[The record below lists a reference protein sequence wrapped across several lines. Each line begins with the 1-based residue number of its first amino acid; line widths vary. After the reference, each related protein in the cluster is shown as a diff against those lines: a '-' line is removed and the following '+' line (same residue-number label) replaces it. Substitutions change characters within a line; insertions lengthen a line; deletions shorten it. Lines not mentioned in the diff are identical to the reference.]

1 MVPQTLIFFLGL
13 QPEKKEYFE
22 NPYFCPEQWSMVRPT
37 TYLASTWNMDVW
49 MHGLWMPNE
58 AFFYQNSKLLGLDRQ
73 IGQVISLAFSAKL
86 SAPILV
92 L

>member
-49 MHGLWMPNE
+49 MHGLRTPNE
-58 AFFYQNSKLLGLDRQ
+58 AFFH
-73 IGQVISLAFSAKL
+73 
-86 SAPILV
+86 
-92 L
+92 